1 MTPRVFIADDEPL
14 ARERL
19 IRLLLDSGYE
29 VCGQAGD
36 GQQALQAIA
45 QLHPDIVL
53 LDIRMPGMDGLATAL
68 ELSRLPLPPA
78 VIFITAYDD
87 YLLQAF
93 QVHAQGYLLK
103 PIRRE
108 ALLEAMH
115 KASTVTQAQLHRLRA
130 EIDTGAEGDF
140 LLARAAGGERRIPLS
155 EVLYV
160 QAEQKYVVIHTLG
173 GEALTDAALRD
184 IEEQHPELLRIHRNT
199 LIHRGRLEALERDA
213 EGTIL
218 AHLRH
223 SALRLPVSRRLVAEI
238 RQFLRGAPDT

>member
-1 MTPRVFIADDEPL
+1 MKLLLADDEAPARARLRALL
-14 ARERL
+14 AEIGGEEIVGEAANGREVLELADRL
-19 IRLLLDSGYE
+19 R
-29 VCGQAGD
+29 
-36 GQQALQAIA
+36 
-45 QLHPDIVL
+45 PDLVL